1 MNRPTTAL
9 LAALDALIAVAIGIG
24 IPLVMLT
31 ILWATQ
37 FDLSIDWTV
46 FWRASADLWMLGNGV
61 DLQLALDPALAA
73 RLALDGAATPFVV
86 GIAPLG
92 FAVLTAFLGRRSGLR
107 LGFSPHPV
115 LGLVVGVAAVSALSA
130 LVWLSAET
138 PGAVPSFWQ
147 AVLLVPA
154 VYGLGV
160 VIGAAAS
167 LSQQQ
172 RPLAGWF
179 LRQWERMAAAARP
192 FVAVALRGGLIVVAA
207 MVAVGAL
214 AVTGGLLV
222 HYSSVISLYESIGS
236 GIGGGAALTL
246 GQLALLPN
254 AVVWAA
260 SWFVGPGF
268 ALGAGSSISPLG
280 TDVGLLPSLPLF
292 GALPQSSPLGYA
304 VLVLPVAIGFM
315 VAVALRP
322 RLASP
327 AVSAGGRPHTA
338 GAGAGAAAGT
348 TAARM
353 IGTGFGIGI
362 VAASILAVLAL
373 WSGGAAGP
381 GRLAVVGPDAGAV
394 WLWSFLV
401 FGVSAVVGLLSSG
414 VQLPGRK
421 ANGSARGSD
430 TRGAGTATTT
440 ARTGTTAGA
449 RTGTATGART
459 GTTTAG
465 SSAPPASPS
474 GNAPLR

>member
-115 LGLVVGVAAVSALSA
+115 LGLVVGVATVGVLGALA
-130 LVWLSAET
+130 WLSAET

-154 VYGLGV
+154 VYGLGM

-167 LSQQQ
+167 LTRQQS
-172 RPLAGWF
+172 PLAGWF

-192 FVAVALRGGLIVVAA
+192 FVAVALRGGAIVVAA

-214 AVTGGLLV
+214 AVTAGLLV
-222 HYSSVISLYESIGS
+222 HYSSVISLYESLGS

-304 VLVLPVAIGFM
+304 VLVLPVAIGF
-315 VAVALRP
+315 VIAVALRP
-322 RLASP
+322 RLVAP
-327 AVSAGGRPHTA
+327 GAGAGGQPH
-338 GAGAGAAAGT
+338 GAGAGAKAGASAGT
-348 TAARM
+348 SAARM

-381 GRLAVVGPDAGAV
+381 GRLAVVGPDPGAV
-394 WLWSFLV
+394 WLWSFIV
-401 FGVSAVVGLLSSG
+401 FGVSATVGLLASG
-414 VQLPGRK
+414 VELPGRRT
-421 ANGSARGSD
+421 NGSARGSD
-430 TRGAGTATTT
+430 TRGTSTNNGKATSTPTASSS
-440 ARTGTTAGA
+440 A
-449 RTGTATGART
+449 
-459 GTTTAG
+459 

-474 GNAPLR
+474 GSAPLR

>member
-86 GIAPLG
+86 TIAPLG
-92 FAVLTAFLGRRSGLR
+92 FAVLTVFLGRRSGLR
-107 LGFSPHPV
+107 LGFSPHPL
-115 LGLVVGVAAVSALSA
+115 LGLVVGLITVAALGALA
-130 LVWLSAET
+130 WLSAET

-147 AVLLVPA
+147 AVLVVPA

-160 VIGAAAS
+160 VVGAAAS
-167 LSQQQ
+167 LTRQQS
-172 RPLAGWF
+172 PVAGWL
-179 LRQWERMAAAARP
+179 LRQWERLSAAVRP
-192 FVAVALRGGLIVVAA
+192 FAAVALRGGAIVVGA
-207 MVAVGAL
+207 MIALGAL
-214 AVTGGLLV
+214 ATTAGLVV
-222 HYSSVISLYESIGS
+222 HYSSVISLYESLGS

-304 VLVLPVAIGFM
+304 VLVLPVAIGFV

-322 RLASP
+322 RLAASLAAP
-327 AVSAGGRPHTA
+327 LASHGGQPLTA
-338 GAGAGAAAGT
+338 GAS
-348 TAARM
+348 AARM

-362 VAASILAVLAL
+362 VAASILSFLAL

-381 GRLAVVGPDAGAV
+381 GRLAVVGPDPAAV
-394 WLWSFLV
+394 WLWSFAL
-401 FGVSAVVGLLSSG
+401 FGVSAAVGLLASG
-414 VQLPGRK
+414 VRLPGRRPTPE
-421 ANGSARGSD
+421 S
-430 TRGAGTATTT
+430 
-440 ARTGTTAGA
+440 
-449 RTGTATGART
+449 TGAQ
-459 GTTTAG
+459 
-465 SSAPPASPS
+465 
-474 GNAPLR
+474 LR